1 MTNRGGNH
9 AKRTMPHG
17 IGKVAVAA
25 PAALP
30 LFDVQDLE
38 RARVERQELMRKLAH
53 QRLDAHSRI
62 RIQQKLN
69 LIVAKIIR
77 LELKLGGR
85 H

>member
-1 MTNRGGNH
+1 MTNRGGNQ
-9 AKRTMPHG
+9 ARRTMPHG

-30 LFDVQDLE
+30 LFDLQDLE
-38 RARVERQELMRKLAH
+38 KARQERKALMHKLAH

-69 LIVAKIIR
+69 LIVAKIMR
-77 LELKLGGR
+77 LEMSLGGR